1 MVKFRFQPPVCQDC
15 GYLPWDCPTCGD
27 YQCNCSAPWT
37 VPTAKQP
44 KRMRQRQH
52 YAPDGTPYKAAFI
65 DGYELLPFPTEEED
79 EEWLTAIIES
89 GPGL

>member
-1 MVKFRFQPPVCQDC
+1 
-15 GYLPWDCPTCGD
+15 
-27 YQCNCSAPWT
+27 
-37 VPTAKQP
+37 
-44 KRMRQRQH
+44 MRQRQH